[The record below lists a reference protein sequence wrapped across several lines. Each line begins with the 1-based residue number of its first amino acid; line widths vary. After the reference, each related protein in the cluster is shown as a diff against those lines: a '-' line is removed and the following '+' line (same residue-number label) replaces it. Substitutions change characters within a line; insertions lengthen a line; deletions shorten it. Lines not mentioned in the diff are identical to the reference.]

1 MLTRNLAVL
10 IFDDVEVLD
19 FCGPFE
25 VFMVA
30 SRSQENKDR
39 NRREVWSVEDRRF
52 EWLTTIQE
60 NKDRNP
66 SCPSPR
72 PRGIPSSGP
81 HSGLLRSLVAPRQS
95 GRAPR
100 P

>member
-39 NRREVWSVEDRRF
+39 NRREVWSVEDRR
-52 EWLTTIQE
+52 
-60 NKDRNP
+60 
-66 SCPSPR
+66 
-72 PRGIPSSGP
+72 
-81 HSGLLRSLVAPRQS
+81 V
-95 GRAPR
+95 
-100 P
+100 